1 MTTNTM
7 KKNMKLIPALV
18 LLFLGAS
25 SCEKD
30 SQAQVSPVAI
40 KSPLTQQIKDSTD
53 LVAQVFSDTIF
64 QVSEGVR
71 ETDVHYLS
79 KTGYSMHLF
88 ILEIDLKNPKL
99 KLEAATPFNLDGYA
113 MQTVPDMVKYIAPAE
128 GPVLAGVNAD
138 FFNTSTGEPRGI
150 LIHNGK
156 ILKTTWA
163 NARSATFMGV
173 RKNGKVFI
181 GDREDFAAMK
191 DDFEDAL
198 GGGPMLVK
206 DNMILT
212 QTDLSIEPRTGVGLS
227 SDGKLYFMV
236 VDGRSFYYSNGVTIT
251 DLGRMLKACGA
262 SKAINV
268 DGGGSSTF
276 MIKHPLADVLQV
288 RNRPSDGSNRAV
300 GNAWMIVS
308 KP

>member
-1 MTTNTM
+1 MN
-7 KKNMKLIPALV
+7 KLKLVPALM
-18 LLFLGAS
+18 LLCFAAAS
-25 SCEKD
+25 CKKD
-30 SQAQVSPVAI
+30 SQAQVPHTVI
-40 KSPLTQQIKDSTD
+40 QSPLTQRIADSTD
-53 LVAQVFSDTIF
+53 LVAQVFSDTVF
-64 QVSEGVR
+64 QVAEGIR

-79 KTGYSMHLF
+79 KTGYAMHMF
-88 ILEIDLKNPKL
+88 ILEIDLTNPKL
-99 KLEAATPFNLDGYA
+99 KVEAATPYNVDAYA
-113 MQTVPDMVKYIAPAE
+113 MQTVPDMAKYLQAAE
-128 GPVLAGVNAD
+128 GRVLAGVNAD
-138 FFNTSTGEPRGI
+138 FFNTTTGEPRGI
-150 LIHNGK
+150 LIRNGK
-156 ILKTTWA
+156 VLKTTWA

-173 RKNGKVFI
+173 RKNGELFI

-212 QTDLSIEPRTGVGLS
+212 QTDLSIEPRTGVGMS
-227 SDGKLYFMV
+227 NDGKLYFMV

-251 DLGRMLKACGA
+251 ELGHMLKACGA
-262 SKAINV
+262 TKAINV

-276 MIKHPLADVLQV
+276 MIKHPLAEVWQV
-288 RNRPSDGSNRAV
+288 RNRPSDGTNRPV